1 MHKDHRPACHAFRLE
16 KVKGLPRARAV
27 FDPLLRPRTQTFAKG
42 FGLLLPTGRIG
53 ICTLD
58 MGCVGIGIIQLHG
71 ADPLN
76 VNWTIIPIVAL
87 GSQTNS
93 RRMHMTAS
101 TTDLKSMLKDPSLL
115 ETRAYIGG
123 KWVDG
128 EDGTFDVTNPSR
140 GDVVAKV
147 ANLSRAQVAG
157 AIAQA
162 EAAQKEWAKWT
173 GKERAAVM
181 RKWFDL
187 MMANQDDLGMI
198 LTAEQGKPLAE
209 AKGEIAYGASFIEF
223 FGEQAKRIYGETIPG
238 HQRDKRITVIKQP
251 IGVAASIT
259 PWNFPNAMI
268 TRKAAPALAAGCA
281 FVARP
286 AAETPLSAIVMGVL
300 AERAGIPAGVFNV
313 VPSSSSSAIGKEFCE
328 NPAVRKLTFTGS
340 TEVGRILMKQA
351 ADQVMKCS
359 MELGGN
365 APFIVFDDA
374 DLDAA
379 VEGAILCKFR
389 NNGQT
394 CVCANRIYVQAGV
407 YDAFAAKLVK
417 AVEKLK
423 VGDGFEEGVA
433 LGPLINPAAG
443 EKVKE
448 HIDDA
453 KAKGATIALGA
464 NGAMDGNFL
473 APTIMTGVTQD
484 MKVAQE
490 ETFGPLAPLFKFDT
504 EDDVIAMANDTIF
517 GLASYFYAKDLSRVY
532 KVAEAL
538 EYGIVGVNTG
548 LISTE
553 VAPFGGVKQSGLG
566 REGSHHG
573 IEDYLEMK
581 YICMSV

>member
-1 MHKDHRPACHAFRLE
+1 
-16 KVKGLPRARAV
+16 
-27 FDPLLRPRTQTFAKG
+27 
-42 FGLLLPTGRIG
+42 
-53 ICTLD
+53 
-58 MGCVGIGIIQLHG
+58 
-71 ADPLN
+71 
-76 VNWTIIPIVAL
+76 
-87 GSQTNS
+87 
-93 RRMHMTAS
+93 MTAS

-115 ETRAYIGG
+115 ETRAYVGG
-123 KWVDG
+123 KWIEG
-128 EDGTFDVTNPSR
+128 EDGTFNVTNPAR

-147 ANLSRAQVAG
+147 ADLSRAQVAG

-162 EAAQKEWAKWT
+162 ETAQKEWASWT

-187 MMANQDDLGMI
+187 MMENQDDLGAI

-238 HQRDKRITVIKQP
+238 HQRDKRITVLKQP

-268 TRKAAPALAAGCA
+268 TRKAAPALAAGCS

-313 VPSSSSSAIGKEFCE
+313 VPSSSSSAVGKEFCE

-379 VEGAILCKFR
+379 IEGAILCKFR

-407 YDAFAAKLVK
+407 YDAFA
-417 AVEKLK
+417 EKLKAAVSKMK
-423 VGDGFEEGVA
+423 VGDGFEAGTD
-433 LGPLINPAAG
+433 LGPLITPAAG

-453 KAKGATIALGA
+453 KAKGATIILGE

-504 EDDVIAMANDTIF
+504 VDDVIAMANDTIF

-548 LISTE
+548 IISTE

>member
-1 MHKDHRPACHAFRLE
+1 MTD
-16 KVKGLPRARAV
+16 
-27 FDPLLRPRTQTFAKG
+27 AK
-42 FGLLLPTGRIG
+42 
-53 ICTLD
+53 
-58 MGCVGIGIIQLHG
+58 
-71 ADPLN
+71 
-76 VNWTIIPIVAL
+76 
-87 GSQTNS
+87 
-93 RRMHMTAS
+93 
-101 TTDLKSMLKDPSLL
+101 TDLKSMLKDPSLL

-128 EDGTFDVTNPSR
+128 DDGTFDVMNPAR
-140 GDVVAKV
+140 GDVIAQVAD
-147 ANLSRAQVAG
+147 LSRAQIAG

-162 EAAQKEWAKWT
+162 EKAQKEWAKWT
-173 GKERAAVM
+173 GKERAGVM

-187 MMANQDDLGMI
+187 MMENQDDLGAI

-223 FGEQAKRIYGETIPG
+223 MGEEAKRVYGETIPG

-286 AAETPLSAIVMGVL
+286 ASETPLSAIVMGVL

-313 VPSSSSSAIGKEFCE
+313 LPTSSSSEAGKEFCE

-340 TEVGRILMKQA
+340 TEVGRILLRQA

-379 VEGAILCKFR
+379 VEGAIMCKFR

-407 YDAFAAKLVK
+407 YDTFAEKLK
-417 AVEKLK
+417 ARVEKMK
-423 VGDGFEEGVA
+423 VGDGFEDGVE
-433 LGPLINPAAG
+433 LGPLINDDAS

-448 HIDDA
+448 HIEDAVSKGGKIILGNAKDDM
-453 KAKGATIALGA
+453 K
-464 NGAMDGNFL
+464 GNFFG
-473 APTIMTGVTQD
+473 PTIVTGVTQD
-484 MKVAQE
+484 MKVATE
-490 ETFGPLAPLFKFDT
+490 ETFGPLAPLFKFEN
-504 EDDVIAMANDTIF
+504 EDEVIEMANDTIF

-548 LISTE
+548 IISTE

>member
-1 MHKDHRPACHAFRLE
+1 
-16 KVKGLPRARAV
+16 
-27 FDPLLRPRTQTFAKG
+27 
-42 FGLLLPTGRIG
+42 
-53 ICTLD
+53 
-58 MGCVGIGIIQLHG
+58 
-71 ADPLN
+71 
-76 VNWTIIPIVAL
+76 
-87 GSQTNS
+87 
-93 RRMHMTAS
+93 MTDA

-123 KWVDG
+123 KWTDG
-128 EDGTFDVTNPSR
+128 DDGTFNVTNPAR

-173 GKERAAVM
+173 GKERAGVM

-187 MMANQDDLGMI
+187 MMENQHDLGVI

-223 FGEQAKRIYGETIPG
+223 FGEEAKRIYGETIPG

-328 NPAVRKLTFTGS
+328 NPTVRKITFTGS
-340 TEVGRILMKQA
+340 TEVGRILLKQA

-365 APFIVFDDA
+365 APLIVFDDA

-407 YDAFAAKLVK
+407 YDIFAEKLK
-417 AVEKLK
+417 ARVEKMK
-423 VGDGFEEGVA
+423 VGDGFEEGVE

-448 HIDDA
+448 HIEDA
-453 KAKGATIALGA
+453 ISKGAKVMLG
-464 NGAMDGNFL
+464 NTGDMDGNFL
-473 APTIMTGVTQD
+473 APTIVTGVTQG
-484 MKVAQE
+484 MKVASE

-504 EDDVIAMANDTIF
+504 VDDVIAMANDTIF

-548 LISTE
+548 IISTE